1 MRNKAD
7 STEADSAEAD
17 SAEADS
23 AEKKQPSEEPNNL
36 ATVMQRLRGQL
47 QNLGSPLPTRLNK
60 LLIDDAGMTELSRL
74 PSALQMQTLETNSH
88 ALNTSVTELALTET
102 AMLEALLA
110 SASAESMPTPPGFT
124 PLDIAGASTRSHSNT
139 VNGVRQNPQLGENS
153 LADKYA
159 APAQLTSAFGNGF
172 SQHGIAAPTSGMS
185 SRPLA
190 PQYLAKWIEQ
200 LLNEAANPPTEQGV
214 NAQRT
219 PIAEARENSNKNRE
233 NNAPSGA
240 NTAPV
245 FAHRGR
251 EEFKHIKQQHSEN
264 AHLAKLQPFQDPK
277 QDLKQHQNTAN
288 TLEKKFNKHP
298 AHSQQRS
305 AFDKTALESPLL
317 NGTTTPQD
325 FDQTHNKFAA
335 IGLVLL
341 QQLVA
346 AANQSTI
353 DSAVATK
360 RALNQ
365 SDIQAHLPAQVASL
379 REWHSREPGSE
390 PTAVNNPYATPRK
403 QHHPSP
409 FAAGEQNAGADLN
422 EPDPQR
428 IAQLVNEALVEQALL
443 NGVDLS

>member
-7 STEADSAEAD
+7 STEVDSAE
-17 SAEADS
+17 EN
-23 AEKKQPSEEPNNL
+23 QRQSEVPNKL
-36 ATVMQRLRGQL
+36 ATIMQGLRCQL
-47 QNLGSPLPTRLNK
+47 QNLGSPLPTQLHK

-110 SASAESMPTPPGFT
+110 SASAARTPPGFT
-124 PLDIAGASTRSHSNT
+124 PSDIAGTSNRSHSST
-139 VNGVRQNPQLGENS
+139 VNGVRQNPQLGGNS

-172 SQHGIAAPTSGMS
+172 SQQGIAAPTSGMS

-233 NNAPSGA
+233 NKVPSGVNA
-240 NTAPV
+240 APV
-245 FAHRGR
+245 FSHPARK
-251 EEFKHIKQQHSEN
+251 EFKHIKQQNSEN
-264 AHLAKLQPFQDPK
+264 AHFANVQLSQDLK
-277 QDLKQHQNTAN
+277 QDLKQHQNAAN
-288 TLEKKFNKHP
+288 TLEKKGYKQSVD
-298 AHSQQRS
+298 SQERPV
-305 AFDKTALESPLL
+305 FDKTGLESPLL
-317 NGTTTPQD
+317 NGTTTPQN
-325 FDQTHNKFAA
+325 FDHTHNKFAA
-335 IGLVLL
+335 TGLVLL

-353 DSAVATK
+353 DSPAVATK
-360 RALNQ
+360 SALNQ
-365 SDIQAHLPAQVASL
+365 SDKQTQVLAQVASL
-379 REWHSREPGSE
+379 HEWHSREPGSE
-390 PTAVNNPYATPRK
+390 HTAANNQYDTPRK
-403 QHHPSP
+403 QHNPSP
-409 FAAGEQNAGADLN
+409 FAAGEQNAVADLN

-428 IAQLVNEALVEQALL
+428 IARLVNEALVEQALL

>member
-1 MRNKAD
+1 MRNKV
-7 STEADSAEAD
+7 DSAE
-17 SAEADS
+17 EN
-23 AEKKQPSEEPNNL
+23 QRQSEVQNKL
-36 ATVMQRLRGQL
+36 ATIMQGLRCQL
-47 QNLGSPLPTRLNK
+47 QNLGSPLPTQLHK

-88 ALNTSVTELALTET
+88 ALNTSVTELALSET

-110 SASAESMPTPPGFT
+110 SASAESMPTPTPPGFT
-124 PLDIAGASTRSHSNT
+124 PSDMAGTSTRSHSST
-139 VNGVRQNPQLGENS
+139 VNGVRQNPQLDGNS
-153 LADKYA
+153 FADKYA

-172 SQHGIAAPTSGMS
+172 SQQGIAAPTSGMS

-233 NNAPSGA
+233 NKVPSGVNA
-240 NTAPV
+240 APV
-245 FAHRGR
+245 FSHPARK
-251 EEFKHIKQQHSEN
+251 EFKHVKQQNSEN
-264 AHLAKLQPFQDPK
+264 AHFANVQLSQDLK
-277 QDLKQHQNTAN
+277 QDLKQHPNTAN
-288 TLEKKFNKHP
+288 TLEKKGYKQNVD
-298 AHSQQRS
+298 SQERPV
-305 AFDKTALESPLL
+305 FDKTGLESPLL
-317 NGTTTPQD
+317 NGTTTPQN
-325 FDQTHNKFAA
+325 FDHTHNKLAA
-335 IGLVLL
+335 TGLVLL

-346 AANQSTI
+346 TANQSTI
-353 DSAVATK
+353 DSPAVATK

-365 SDIQAHLPAQVASL
+365 ADNQAHLPAQVASQ
-379 REWHSREPGSE
+379 REWHSREPGYE
-390 PTAVNNPYATPRK
+390 PTAAKNPYATPRK
-403 QHHPSP
+403 QNNPSP

>member
-1 MRNKAD
+1 MRNKV
-7 STEADSAEAD
+7 DSAEAD
-17 SAEADS
+17 SAEANS
-23 AEKKQPSEEPNNL
+23 AEEKQPREEPNNL
-36 ATVMQRLRGQL
+36 GTVMQRLRGQL

-110 SASAESMPTPPGFT
+110 SASTESMPTPTPPGFT
-124 PLDIAGASTRSHSNT
+124 PSDIAGASTRSHSST

-153 LADKYA
+153 LAHKYA

-172 SQHGIAAPTSGMS
+172 SQQGIAAPTSGIS

-264 AHLAKLQPFQDPK
+264 AHLAKLQLFQDPK

-288 TLEKKFNKHP
+288 TLEKKVNKHP

-317 NGTTTPQD
+317 NGTSTPQD
-325 FDQTHNKFAA
+325 FDHTHNKFAA
-335 IGLVLL
+335 TGLVLL

-346 AANQSTI
+346 TANQSTI
-353 DSAVATK
+353 DSAAVATK

-365 SDIQAHLPAQVASL
+365 SDNQAHLPAQVASL
-379 REWHSREPGSE
+379 HEWHSREPGYE
-390 PTAVNNPYATPRK
+390 PTAVNSQYATPRK
-403 QHHPSP
+403 QNNPSP
-409 FAAGEQNAGADLN
+409 FAAGEQNAAADLN

>member
-1 MRNKAD
+1 MRNKV
-7 STEADSAEAD
+7 DSAE
-17 SAEADS
+17 
-23 AEKKQPSEEPNNL
+23 EKQHQSEEQNKL
-36 ATVMQRLRGQL
+36 ATIMQGLRCQL
-47 QNLGSPLPTRLNK
+47 QNLGSPLPIQLHK

-110 SASAESMPTPPGFT
+110 SASAAPTPPGFT
-124 PLDIAGASTRSHSNT
+124 PSDIAGTSNRSHSST
-139 VNGVRQNPQLGENS
+139 VNGVRQNPQLGGNS

-172 SQHGIAAPTSGMS
+172 SQQGIAAPTSGMS

-200 LLNEAANPPTEQGV
+200 LLNEATNPPTEQGV

-245 FAHRGR
+245 FSYPAG
-251 EEFKHIKQQHSEN
+251 EEFKHIKQHNSEN
-264 AHLAKLQPFQDPK
+264 AHLAKLQLPQDLK

-288 TLEKKFNKHP
+288 TLEKKGYKQSVD
-298 AHSQQRS
+298 SQERPV
-305 AFDKTALESPLL
+305 FDKTGLESPLL
-317 NGTTTPQD
+317 NGTTTPQN
-325 FDQTHNKFAA
+325 FDHTHNKFAA
-335 IGLVLL
+335 TGLVLL

-353 DSAVATK
+353 DSPAVATK
-360 RALNQ
+360 SALNQ
-365 SDIQAHLPAQVASL
+365 SDKQTQVPAQVASL
-379 REWHSREPGSE
+379 HEWHSREPGSE
-390 PTAVNNPYATPRK
+390 HTAANNQYDTPRK
-403 QHHPSP
+403 QHNPSP
-409 FAAGEQNAGADLN
+409 FVAGEQDKGAGLN

-428 IAQLVNEALVEQALL
+428 IARLVNEALVEQALL

>member
-7 STEADSAEAD
+7 SAEVDSAE
-17 SAEADS
+17 
-23 AEKKQPSEEPNNL
+23 EKQRQSEEQNNL
-36 ATVMQRLRGQL
+36 ATIMQGLRGQL

-60 LLIDDAGMTELSRL
+60 LLIDDAGMTDLSRL

-110 SASAESMPTPPGFT
+110 SASTESMPAPTPSGFT
-124 PLDIAGASTRSHSNT
+124 PSDIAGASTRSHSST
-139 VNGVRQNPQLGENS
+139 VNRTSEDPQLGGNS

-159 APAQLTSAFGNGF
+159 APAQLTSAFANGF
-172 SQHGIAAPTSGMS
+172 SQQGIAAPTSGMS

-219 PIAEARENSNKNRE
+219 PIAEAREYSNKNRE

-264 AHLAKLQPFQDPK
+264 AHLAKLQLFQDPK
-277 QDLKQHQNTAN
+277 QDLKQHPNTAN
-288 TLEKKFNKHP
+288 TLEKKVNKHP

-325 FDQTHNKFAA
+325 FDHTHNKFAA
-335 IGLVLL
+335 TGLVLL

-365 SDIQAHLPAQVASL
+365 SDNQAHLPEQVASL
-379 REWHSREPGSE
+379 HEWHSREPGYE
-390 PTAVNNPYATPRK
+390 PTAIKNQYATPRK

-409 FAAGEQNAGADLN
+409 FAAGEQNAAADLN

>member
-1 MRNKAD
+1 MRNKV
-7 STEADSAEAD
+7 D

-36 ATVMQRLRGQL
+36 AMVMQRLRGQL

-60 LLIDDAGMTELSRL
+60 LLIDDAGMTALSRL

-88 ALNTSVTELALTET
+88 TLNTSVTELALSET

-110 SASAESMPTPPGFT
+110 SASAAPTPPGFT
-124 PLDIAGASTRSHSNT
+124 PSDMAGTATRSFSNT

-159 APAQLTSAFGNGF
+159 APAQLTSAFANGF

-264 AHLAKLQPFQDPK
+264 EHLAKLQLFQDPK

-288 TLEKKFNKHP
+288 TLEKKVNKHP

-317 NGTTTPQD
+317 NGTSTPQD
-325 FDQTHNKFAA
+325 FVHTHNKFAA
-335 IGLVLL
+335 TGLVLL

-346 AANQSTI
+346 TANQSTI
-353 DSAVATK
+353 DSAAFATK

-365 SDIQAHLPAQVASL
+365 SDNQAHLPAQVASL
-379 REWHSREPGSE
+379 HEWHSREPGYE
-390 PTAVNNPYATPRK
+390 PTAVNSQNATPRK
-403 QHHPSP
+403 QNNPSP